1 MLGAVRACN
10 QGRPLDRREFRQQ
23 FRGRSMFIDHVEI
36 EVASG
41 KGGDGSVSFHREKYI
56 RKGGPDGG
64 DGGRGG
70 DLVLLVDEHRTNLL
84 DFKWSRVFKAE
95 HGQPGKGGKQTGR
108 RGKDCVIKVPLG
120 TQVRDA
126 ATGELLADMVSVGQR
141 LVLFNGGHGGKGNF
155 RFRSSTNQAP
165 RDFTPGGPN
174 HERTLALELKILADV
189 GLVGFPN
196 AGKSTLLATVS
207 AARPKIADYPFTTLV
222 PNIGIVPYA
231 QYKSFAMADIPGLIE
246 GAHEGRGLGHQFLRH
261 VERTRLLLY
270 LVDVSAEDP
279 IKELEILRREL
290 ATYAPELAK
299 RPSLVVLT
307 KSDITTPSKRG
318 LKMAHDFLISAVT
331 QRHVKSLVRTIGTML
346 EEMERDSPREIY
358 APAPI
363 PPHLDPSLLPE
374 DDESGDTEQE

>member
-1 MLGAVRACN
+1 
-10 QGRPLDRREFRQQ
+10 
-23 FRGRSMFIDHVEI
+23 MFIDHVEI

-41 KGGDGSVSFHREKYI
+41 KGGDGCVSFHREKFI
-56 RKGGPDGG
+56 NKGGPDGG

-84 DFKWSRVFKAE
+84 DFKWSRVFRAE
-95 HGQPGKGGKQTGR
+95 DGQPGKGGKQSGR
-108 RGKDCVIKVPLG
+108 RGKDSVIKVPLG
-120 TQVRDA
+120 TQVRDL
-126 ATGELLADMVSVGQR
+126 ATGELLADMIRIGQR
-141 LVLFNGGHGGKGNF
+141 VVLFNGGHGGKGNW
-155 RFRSSTNQAP
+155 RFRSSTDQAP
-165 RDFTPGGPN
+165 RKFTSGGPK
-174 HERTLALELKILADV
+174 HERELALELKILADV

-279 IKELEILRREL
+279 QKELDILRKELE
-290 ATYAPELAK
+290 TYAPELAR

-318 LKMAHDFLISAVT
+318 LKMEHDFLISAVA
-331 QRHVKSLVRTIGTML
+331 QRNVKALVRAIGLRL
-346 EEMERDSPREIY
+346 EEMERESPRELY
-358 APAPI
+358 EPAVI
-363 PPHLDPSLLPE
+363 PPHEDPELAGDTDGE
-374 DDESGDTEQE
+374 DDSDGID

>member
-1 MLGAVRACN
+1 
-10 QGRPLDRREFRQQ
+10 
-23 FRGRSMFIDHVEI
+23 MFIDHVEI

-41 KGGDGSVSFHREKYI
+41 KGGDGCVSFHREKFI
-56 RKGGPDGG
+56 AKGGPDGG

-70 DLVLLVDEHRTNLL
+70 DLVLVVDEHRTNLL
-84 DFKWSRVFKAE
+84 DFKWSRVFRAE
-95 HGQPGKGGKQTGR
+95 NGQPGKGGKQTGR
-108 RGKDCVIKVPLG
+108 RGKDALIKVPLG
-120 TQVRDA
+120 TQVKDQ
-126 ATGELLADMVSVGQR
+126 ATGELLVDMIRLGQR
-141 LVLFNGGHGGKGNF
+141 VVLFNGGHGGKGNW

-165 RDFTPGGPN
+165 REFTSGGPN
-174 HERTLALELKILADV
+174 HERTLVLELKILADV

-279 IKELEILRREL
+279 QKELDILRREL
-290 ATYAPELAK
+290 ATYAPELAA

-318 LKMAHDFLISAVT
+318 LKMDHDFLISAVA
-331 QRHVKSLVRTIGTML
+331 QRNVKSLVRAIGLML
-346 EEMERDSPREIY
+346 EQMERENPRELY
-358 APAPI
+358 AAPEP
-363 PPHLDPSLLPE
+363 PPHEEEDGEPDPGS
-374 DDESGDTEQE
+374 DD